1 MGCWVCARFVGGLLK
16 SVWWLWWSCCGGCGV
31 VEGEKE
37 DIETKKKRGRVG
49 CGLER
54 ERERERERGH
64 GFGGLKREKI
74 INK

>member
-16 SVWWLWWSCCGGCGV
+16 SVWWLWWSCRGGCGV

-54 ERERERERGH
+54 ERERERGH

>member
-16 SVWWLWWSCCGGCGV
+16 SVWWLWWSCRGGCGV

-49 CGLER
+49 CGLK
-54 ERERERERGH
+54 RERERERGH
-64 GFGGLKREKI
+64 GFVGLKREKI

>member
-16 SVWWLWWSCCGGCGV
+16 SVWWLWWSCRGGCGV

-37 DIETKKKRGRVG
+37 DIETKKKRGHVG
-49 CGLER
+49 CGLK
-54 ERERERERGH
+54 RERERGH
-64 GFGGLKREKI
+64 GVGGLKREKI